1 MNFTH
6 LPENVKQ
13 AVISLTR
20 DDEFQRRFAKDKI
33 LDELEA
39 EKYNSQDEYF
49 ALLTVLNGK
58 FVIGQYEVNAIT
70 PAIWS
75 FLFITK
81 SPFVTSNIKQIT
93 KHDVDYILYILAKG
107 LDDAGSSPEQIYMN
121 SLGFCENN
129 GIDVFEAI
137 RTILDLI
144 KISFRPLKMFSA
156 SGTTANIQPR
166 FDADWL
172 TGIAAKVH
180 QVTGLTPKQ
189 IINEM
194 SLTECC
200 YYFAQYSR
208 MNSTQE
214 IQMKSDEQ
222 IMVQMSRRTVDL
234 ILERLLEINIIDKE
248 DVQNYRKIMNTPE
261 NSVEK

>member
-1 MNFTH
+1 MNFRH
-6 LPENVKQ
+6 LPQHVKE
-13 AVISLTR
+13 AIIKLTT
-20 DDEFQRRFAKDKI
+20 DDVFQNRFANDKI
-33 LDELEA
+33 LDQLQN
-39 EKYNSQDEYF
+39 EKYNQQDEYF

-75 FLFITK
+75 FLYITK
-81 SPFVTSNIKQIT
+81 SPFVDNTQKISVN
-93 KHDVDYILYILAKG
+93 DVDFILYILSKG
-107 LDDAGSSPEQIYMN
+107 LQQAGSDPEQIYTK
-121 SLGFCENN
+121 SIGFCQQN
-129 GIDVFEAI
+129 GIDVIEATK
-137 RTILDLI
+137 TIIDLI
-144 KISFRPLKMFSA
+144 KLSFRPLKMFP
-156 SGTTANIQPR
+156 ANKTSSNTKPR

-200 YYFAQYSR
+200 YYFAQYAR

-214 IQMKSDEQ
+214 IIMRTDEQ
-222 IMVQMSRRTVDL
+222 ILIQMGKRTVDL
-234 ILERLLEINIIDKE
+234 ILERLLEVNIIEEK
-248 DVQNYRKIMNTPE
+248 DVKKYRQIMNTL
-261 NSVEK
+261 EKSTEK